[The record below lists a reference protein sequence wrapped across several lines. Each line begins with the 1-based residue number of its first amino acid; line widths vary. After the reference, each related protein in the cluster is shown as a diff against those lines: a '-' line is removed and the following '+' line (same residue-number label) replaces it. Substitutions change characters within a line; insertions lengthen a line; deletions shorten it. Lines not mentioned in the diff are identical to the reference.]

1 MVQDDD
7 ELLIVL
13 LVQKNIMRVYFIVL
27 LTILWLSTA
36 LVVKNSGSQTTDLLL
51 DTAYD
56 SQHILEVELENRGLK
71 HITEKARQTKR
82 LVTVLKSV
90 LTSITEIKALKKTR
104 PVEKLGKR
112 DLVDDLLERVFVALK
127 DSGLVNSI
135 IKMSLTDDDV
145 RPAITRLTIDLIEA
159 DVIPYEEIFEAL
171 KLSGLA
177 VDVVKKSVT
186 DPETRH
192 GLVELTKE
200 LIKGLLEEDI
210 SLVDLLPDNLKPS
223 NSLNSRIML

>member
-1 MVQDDD
+1 MVYDG
-7 ELLIVL
+7 LSIVL
-13 LVQKNIMRVYFIVL
+13 LVKKNKMRLHLIL
-27 LTILWLSTA
+27 WLAILWLSTA
-36 LVVKNSGSQTTDLLL
+36 LVVKDFGSQTTDLLL
-51 DTAYD
+51 DATYG
-56 SQHILEVELENRGLK
+56 SQHTLKAELENRGLK
-71 HITEKARQTKR
+71 HATGKVRQTKR

-104 PVEKLGKR
+104 RVEKLGKR
-112 DLVDDLLERVFVALK
+112 DMVDDLLERVFIALK

-145 RPAITRLTIDLIEA
+145 RPAITLLTIDLIEA

-177 VDVVKKSVT
+177 VDVIKKSVT

-192 GLVELTKE
+192 GLVELTRE
-200 LIKGLLEEDI
+200 LIKGLLEEGI
-210 SLVDLLPDNLKPS
+210 SLVDLLPDSRKPS
-223 NSLNSRIML
+223 NSLNSKIML